1 MLLMMNSNYKS
12 FPRPEALRRDRQSGF
27 TLIEVLVSVIVLS
40 IGLVG
45 VAGLQAVSLKNNQS
59 AFMRSQASALA
70 YDLADRMRSNVL
82 TADSNL
88 YDPATAATVTGCK
101 TTAGCTPQQLAQND
115 LAEWNAAIATYL
127 PMGEGFVC
135 LDSTPDDGT
144 AAANPQC
151 DGTQLSIKIWWDD
164 DRDGAIN
171 VTPTNTE
178 RLAIIVEL

>member
-1 MLLMMNSNYKS
+1 MSKRIRNS
-12 FPRPEALRRDRQSGF
+12 LRAPAVARRQRQSGF

-45 VAGLQAVSLKNNQS
+45 VATLQAVSLKNNQS

-88 YDPATAATVTGCK
+88 YDPGTAATITTCK
-101 TTAGCTPQQLAQND
+101 TAVGCTPQQLAQND
-115 LAEWNAAIATYL
+115 LAEWNAAIGTYL

-135 LDSTPDDGT
+135 IDSTPDDGT
-144 AAANPQC
+144 GATSPEC
-151 DGTQLSIKIWWDD
+151 DGTGTQLSVKSWWDD
-164 DRDGAIN
+164 DRDGEIN

-178 RLAIIVEL
+178 RLAITVEL

>member
-1 MLLMMNSNYKS
+1 MINSNFKS
-12 FPRPEALRRDRQSGF
+12 FSRPDGLRRKRQSGF

-40 IGLVG
+40 VGLVG
-45 VAGLQAVSLKNNQS
+45 VAGLQAVALKNNQS

-88 YDPATAATVTGCK
+88 YDPATAATVTACK

-135 LDSTPDDGT
+135 LDSTPNDGSG
-144 AAANPQC
+144 AANPQC
-151 DGTQLSIKIWWDD
+151 DGTGTQHSIKVWWDD
-164 DRDGAIN
+164 DRDGTVS
-171 VTPTNTE
+171 VTPTNME
-178 RLAIIVEL
+178 RLAITIEL